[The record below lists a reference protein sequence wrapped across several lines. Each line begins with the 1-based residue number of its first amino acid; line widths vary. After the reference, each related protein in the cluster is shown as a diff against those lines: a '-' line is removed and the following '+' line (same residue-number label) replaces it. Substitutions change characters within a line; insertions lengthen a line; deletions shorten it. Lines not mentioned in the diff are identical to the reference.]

1 MVCLLKHGQFS
12 WPTRGYVG
20 SARHVRYDLIAAGSP
35 RCLVWRWDLWPES
48 AGLGRCLKLG
58 LRWCQLFR
66 KHLVGIAGF
75 FIFLNM
81 WCDMCGSLWRFPE
94 MPVPPVTSQLL
105 GVPPCME
112 PYHLVIF
119 RSPVPTPNR
128 HPPVMTELRR
138 LLCGDRRKREWGDS
152 IRPWFGRGVWRLTVR
167 GRFKYN
173 YYMYIYT

>member
-94 MPVPPVTSQLL
+94 MPVPPVNISMLNQPAIGGTPMYGTLPFGDFQVSGTNPQPLSA
-105 GVPPCME
+105 GHDRATTP
-112 PYHLVIF
+112 LVRWPEKKRVGRF
-119 RSPVPTPNR
+119 DSPVVWKR
-128 HPPVMTELRR
+128 SLKI
-138 LLCGDRRKREWGDS
+138 DRKRS
-152 IRPWFGRGVWRLTVR
+152 FQI
-167 GRFKYN
+167 
-173 YYMYIYT
+173 